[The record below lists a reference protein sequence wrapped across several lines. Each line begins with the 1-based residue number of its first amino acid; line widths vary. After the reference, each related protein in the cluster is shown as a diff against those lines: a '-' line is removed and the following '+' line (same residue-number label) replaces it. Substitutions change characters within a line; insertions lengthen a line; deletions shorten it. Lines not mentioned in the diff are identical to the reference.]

1 MPDLAGSIPSDEGEP
16 TASVPSVPI
25 APMAVVASA
34 PSGAGISGA
43 DSGPAPTSVGTAA
56 IPTADPRSAPAT
68 PMATLRATPA
78 ADNVPAHED
87 NQRARRAQL
96 LPAWT
101 GTMGRAW
108 NEVMTFLVRARRR
121 AGGTGG
127 PDPELAR
134 RTEQIRSF
142 LWHLEFGPDVQ
153 ISTLKGYP
161 NRIDEALR
169 LLSREDHRDR
179 VPEDISYWAAAIHA
193 KFERDN
199 WGQGNTNNIT
209 TSHQNTS
216 TTASR
221 SITENNNSNNARPPR
236 SRSATVN
243 NSTPPN
249 RGSSRSP
256 GGTTSDATSAP
267 AAAPSHSPVSEH
279 GDVPAPVAQP
289 AAAPAIRLPPPDHP
303 IWGTAGIMHGL
314 YMTVRSTPP
323 RTTYHFDP
331 RYLAQKRDAK
341 VLGHNGLTPGDWWP
355 LQMAALYAG
364 AHGSAIKGICGSPT
378 VGAYSI
384 VVSGSSAVYHSLD
397 TDNGEILHY
406 SADSPRTNLPSAP
419 SADTRAL
426 QRSLATRGPV
436 RVLRSAGRG
445 AGAGTRV
452 WAPEVGIRY
461 DGLYRVV
468 AQMHDTTA
476 TGHGYLKFRLRR
488 IQGQRPLAQIRD
500 AVPSRQ
506 QKRDEARL
514 RDGY

>member
-1 MPDLAGSIPSDEGEP
+1 M
-16 TASVPSVPI
+16 
-25 APMAVVASA
+25 
-34 PSGAGISGA
+34 
-43 DSGPAPTSVGTAA
+43 
-56 IPTADPRSAPAT
+56 AT
-68 PMATLRATPA
+68 PQATPA
-78 ADNVPAHED
+78 ADNVSAHED

-121 AGGTGG
+121 AGSTGV
-127 PDPELAR
+127 PDAELAR

-142 LWHLEFGPDVQ
+142 LWHLEFGHDVR

-179 VPEDISYWAAAIHA
+179 VPEDIAHWAAAIHA

-199 WGQGNTNNIT
+199 WGQGNSRAGT
-209 TSHQNTS
+209 TSHQNTL
-216 TTASR
+216 TTTSR
-221 SITENNNSNNARPPR
+221 PITENNNSNNARPRR
-236 SRSATVN
+236 SRFATVN
-243 NSTPPN
+243 NTTLPN
-249 RGSSRSP
+249 RGP
-256 GGTTSDATSAP
+256 T
-267 AAAPSHSPVSEH
+267 PSHSPVSDH
-279 GDVPAPVAQP
+279 GDVPGPVAQP

-341 VLGHNGLTPGDWWP
+341 VLGHNGLAPGDWWP

-397 TDNGEILHY
+397 TDNGDILHY

-426 QRSLATRGPV
+426 QRSLATRGAV

-468 AQMHDTTA
+468 AQLHDTTA
-476 TGHGYLKFRLRR
+476 TGHGYLKFRRR